1 MAHNGD
7 DTKIFLENL
16 KQMPFIQVACKNT
29 SISRATIY
37 RWMKDNDRFRRKVQK
52 AIKTGREGLIEIAEI
67 ALVKKFRSGDMNAI
81 KFFLQHNSKQYRTKM
96 LVYEKEAEK
105 DPTSAFVGPDG
116 NILISK
122 QAADLI
128 KKEDLE
134 RNRRKGRALG
144 WRDNDEEDEYE

>member
-16 KQMPFIQVACKNT
+16 KQMPFIQVACKNS

-81 KFFLQHNSKQYRTKM
+81 KFFL
-96 LVYEKEAEK
+96 
-105 DPTSAFVGPDG
+105 PDG
-116 NILISK
+116 NILVSK

-128 KKEDLE
+128 KKEDSE